1 MAIVHIIMLMCT
13 GLVESCKRVACKK
26 RKKTEQAFEERYV
39 QDKCTRVLIP
49 ESDYDTV
56 YSELICNFINNT
68 FSQFTILVLC
78 SLDFC

>member
-26 RKKTEQAFEERYV
+26 KKTEQAFEERYV
-39 QDKCTRVLIP
+39 QDKYTRVLIP

-78 SLDFC
+78 SLGFC